1 MTETSDETLISGASG
16 VAKRVTGS
24 DYYAT
29 TEDDPLATSHKSSGS
44 FKKKTAKVGSKRTRI
59 GTTMALQ
66 DNAEEGAEE
75 EEEEDIVAALENSV
89 AKSNPS
95 MHLATKKARHEAQVA

>member
-1 MTETSDETLISGASG
+1 MSG

-44 FKKKTAKVGSKRTRI
+44 FKKKTAKAGSKRTRI
-59 GTTMALQ
+59 STTTLALQ
-66 DNAEEGAEE
+66 DNAEEGAD
-75 EEEEDIVAALENSV
+75 EEDIVAALENSV
-89 AKSNPS
+89 ADTTSLK
-95 MHLATKKARHEAQVA
+95 HLATKKARHEAQVA